1 MNKLLRFIGYGFVI
15 ISLAGCSFL
24 HHKASVDTALG
35 VAKLAL
41 YSGPKA
47 RISVS
52 GFDVKAAKATGDIG
66 SGVRDL
72 LIAALINSNR
82 FAVVE
87 RQQAQTV
94 VNQDQAVDALG
105 VVQAGSGTPQKAVIK
120 SADLIITASV
130 IEFEPQAS
138 GGRAGVGGGGGVG
151 SGMLGG
157 LLGAASN
164 KSHITLDINIVDT
177 ATSKTLAATRVQ
189 GQASDVAANV
199 KGGFFGSGGLNAGL
213 SAYAN
218 TPMEKAIRICIIET
232 VRYMSQAIP
241 ASYYKY

>member
-1 MNKLLRFIGYGFVI
+1 MKILLRFIGYGFIVA
-15 ISLAGCSFL
+15 SLAGCSL
-24 HHKASVDTALG
+24 IHHKPGVDTALG
-35 VAKLAL
+35 LTALAP

-47 RISVS
+47 RITVLD
-52 GFDVKAAKATGDIG
+52 FDVKAAKAIGEIG
-66 SGVRDL
+66 SGVREL

-82 FAVVE
+82 FSVVE

-94 VNQDQAVDALG
+94 VSQEQVVETSG
-105 VVQAGSGTPQKAVIK
+105 VVQAGSGTLQKSAAK
-120 SADLIITASV
+120 SADLVITVSV
-130 IEFEPQAS
+130 TEFEPQAS

-151 SGMLGG
+151 SGMMGG

-177 ATSKTLAATRVQ
+177 ATSKTLAATRIQ
-189 GQASDVAANV
+189 GQASDVAANA
-199 KGGFFGSGGLNAGL
+199 KGGFLGGGGLSAGL

-218 TPMEKAIRICIIET
+218 TPMEKAMRICIIET

-241 ASYYKY
+241 VNYYKY